1 MDSESGQQKRQQ
13 RRKRKDS
20 DNRDFVCKCGRS
32 YLSYAAV
39 YTHVKT
45 KHSGDQ

>member
-1 MDSESGQQKRQQ
+1 MDSESNPQKRQQ

-20 DNRDFVCKCGRS
+20 DNRDFSCECGKK

-45 KHSGDQ
+45 KHNGNQ